1 MNVQNALSVGA
12 VPVSDRFID
21 EYMPQANGDY
31 VKVYLWLLRNAA
43 REVTLSE
50 AAGALMLTEGDV
62 ERAVKY
68 WQERGVLT
76 MTGQEEEKP
85 QTDDLRSRYRGAEST
100 RILARLKLDDT
111 FRQLLIIAQTYLSR
125 VMSDAEIQVLA
136 YLYDGLSLPAEVIDY
151 LVAYAV
157 DNAGGD
163 MRYIEKAG
171 ADWAANGIRT
181 EEAAR
186 NYVKSR
192 QGKRKK
198 KAESVS
204 PRIVSSD
211 RKTDYNKLAMQD
223 LMEKLVD

>member
-68 WQERGVLT
+68 WQEKGVLT
-76 MTGQEEEKP
+76 MTGQEEERP
-85 QTDDLRSRYRGAEST
+85 QTDDLRSRYFGFSGAKK
-100 RILARLKLDDT
+100 LAVLKNDET
-111 FRQLLIIAQTYLSR
+111 FKQLLIIVQTYLSR
-125 VMSDAEIQVLA
+125 IIIDAEAEVLA

-163 MRYIEKAG
+163 MRYIEKTG
-171 ADWAANGIRT
+171 IDWARNGVRD
-181 EEAAR
+181 EEGAKVYLKMYR
-186 NYVKSR
+186 FKN
-192 QGKRKK
+192 KRKDRQ
-198 KAESVS
+198 SVHNMGGGS
-204 PRIVSSD
+204 EYSGD
-211 RKTDYNKLAMQD
+211 MEE
-223 LMEKLVD
+223 LMKRLVD